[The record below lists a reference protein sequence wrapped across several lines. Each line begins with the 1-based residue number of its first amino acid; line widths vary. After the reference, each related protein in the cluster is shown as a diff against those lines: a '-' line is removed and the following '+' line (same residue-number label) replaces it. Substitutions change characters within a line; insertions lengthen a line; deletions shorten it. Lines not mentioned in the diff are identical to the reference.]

1 MPRTRVN
8 EIDLLRFIAALM
20 VVFYHLAFRG
30 HAADDLSVIGYPP
43 LAAFAKYG
51 YLGVQLFFMI
61 SGFVILMTAAE
72 GGLRSFVVSR
82 VIRLYPAFWACCTIT
97 YLTVQMIG
105 DSRFVA
111 SAGQYLVNMTML
123 SEFLDVPSIDGVYW
137 SLFVEIRF
145 YLLVAAVLL
154 FGGIRHAQVLC
165 VLWLAATCA
174 LEIAPVSRL
183 REWLIAEHSPF
194 FIAGAICYLIWKE
207 GATASRLILLGSAW
221 GLGVHKALTMAEK
234 ASRHYEATLDRGVV
248 IALVTLFF
256 VTMLAVAIRR
266 TGRAG
271 QVRWTLAGALTYPL
285 YLIHQNVGYMLFNWL
300 HTSVDLHVLFWTVV
314 AGTILLAYLVHVLV
328 ERPLAAPLRTALNRL
343 PGGSASAA

>member
-8 EIDLLRFIAALM
+8 EIDLLRFVAALM

-30 HAADDLSVIGYPP
+30 HAADDLSAIGYPP

-72 GGLRSFVVSR
+72 GGLRSFVLSR
-82 VIRLYPAFWACCTIT
+82 VVRLYPAFWACCSIT

-105 DSRFVA
+105 ESRFVA
-111 SAGQYLVNMTML
+111 SPGQFLVNMTML
-123 SEFLDVPSIDGVYW
+123 SEFVDVPSIDGVYW

-145 YLLVAAVLL
+145 YLLVAVVLL
-154 FGGIRHAQVLC
+154 FGGIRHMQVLC
-165 VLWLAATCA
+165 VLWLVATFA
-174 LEIAPVSRL
+174 LDVVPVSRL
-183 REWLIAEHSPF
+183 REWLITEHSPF
-194 FIAGAICYLIWKE
+194 FIAGAVCYLIWKE
-207 GATASRLILLGSAW
+207 RATAARLILLGSAW
-221 GLGVHKALTMAEK
+221 GLGVHKALRMADK
-234 ASRHYEATLDRGVV
+234 ASRHYETTLDRGVV

-256 VTMLAVAIRR
+256 AIMLAVAIRR

-271 QVRWTLAGALTYPL
+271 RVQWPLAGALTYPL
-285 YLIHQNVGYMLFNWL
+285 YLIHQNVGYMLFNRL
-300 HTSVDLHVLFWTVV
+300 HTLVNMHVLFWSVV
-314 AGTILLAYLVHVLV
+314 FGAVLLAYFVHVVV
-328 ERPLAAPLRTALNRL
+328 ERPLAAQLRTALRRL